1 MDEYLFVSEDYLVQ
15 NSVIDGNVD
24 FKNITSTIIH
34 CQDIHLQKVL
44 GTPLFEDLCAKGL
57 GSPSFNS
64 NEIFLIKKYIQK
76 TLLWYI
82 LMELP
87 PEFKFKYMNKGIMV
101 KSSDNSQPADTGDIK
116 WMMNRCK
123 IKAEDY
129 GNLLK
134 DYLICHT
141 TLFPKYLECT
151 TFGLNSANTVFS
163 TGLALDEDYYE
174 QEKPKIIIVSSS

>member
-24 FKNITSTIIH
+24 FKNITPIIIQ
-34 CQDIHLQKVL
+34 CQDRYLQKIL
-44 GTPLFEDLCAKGL
+44 GTPLYEDLCAKGL
-57 GSPSFNS
+57 GSPSFS
-64 NEIFLIKKYIQK
+64 SDEITLIKKYIQK

-82 LMELP
+82 LAASP
-87 PEFKFKYMNKGIMV
+87 INFKFKWMNKGIMV
-101 KSSDNSQPADTGDIK
+101 KNSENSQAAETNDIK
-116 WMMNRCK
+116 WIINHCT
-123 IKAEDY
+123 IIAEDY

-134 DYLICHT
+134 DYLLCHT

-163 TGLALDEDYYE
+163 TGLALDEDYHE

>member
-1 MDEYLFVSEDYLVQ
+1 MDEYLFVSEKFLKD
-15 NSVIDGNVD
+15 NSVVDNNVD
-24 FKNITSTIIH
+24 YENITSTIIH

-87 PEFKFKYMNKGIMV
+87 PEFKFMSMNKGIMV
-101 KSSDNSQPADTGDIK
+101 KSSENSQAADTGDIK
-116 WMMNRCK
+116 WSQLR
-123 IKAEDY
+123 
-129 GNLLK
+129 
-134 DYLICHT
+134 
-141 TLFPKYLECT
+141 
-151 TFGLNSANTVFS
+151 
-163 TGLALDEDYYE
+163 
-174 QEKPKIIIVSSS
+174 

>member
-34 CQDIHLQKVL
+34 SQDIHLQKIL

-82 LMELP
+82 LM
-87 PEFKFKYMNKGIMV
+87 
-101 KSSDNSQPADTGDIK
+101 
-116 WMMNRCK
+116 
-123 IKAEDY
+123 
-129 GNLLK
+129 
-134 DYLICHT
+134 
-141 TLFPKYLECT
+141 
-151 TFGLNSANTVFS
+151 
-163 TGLALDEDYYE
+163 
-174 QEKPKIIIVSSS
+174 